1 MSKTKLDPG
10 EAVTILARTPR
21 VLDAWLRD
29 LDDGW
34 LDTTDGTDTWSPR
47 QVVAHLIHGEHDD
60 WIPRL
65 RRILNHGTARPFDP
79 FNRGASIAG
88 ADRPI
93 DELLDDFATSRAQSL
108 VALDAVLEAGLD
120 LDARGVH
127 PELGEVSARQLLATW
142 TAHDLGHMV
151 QISRTMARRYA
162 GAVGPWA
169 RYLSVMEGVPG
180 ADRSGP

>member
-1 MSKTKLDPG
+1 MSQVRLDPG

-34 LDTTDGTDTWSPR
+34 LDSTDGPDSWSPR
-47 QVVAHLIHGEHDD
+47 QVVAHLIHGEHED

-65 RRILNHGTARPFDP
+65 RRILNHGTARPFEP
-79 FNRGASIAG
+79 FDRNASIAG
-88 ADRPI
+88 ADRSMG
-93 DELLDDFATSRAQSL
+93 ELLDDFAKARAQSL
-108 VALDAVLEAGLD
+108 VALDAVLVAGLD

-127 PELGEVSARQLLATW
+127 PELGEVAARQLLATW
-142 TAHDLGHMV
+142 TAHDLGHLV
-151 QISRTMARRYA
+151 QIARTMARRYS

-180 ADRSGP
+180 ADRG

>member
-1 MSKTKLDPG
+1 MSEAKLGPG
-10 EAVTILARTPR
+10 DAVTILARTPR

-34 LDTTDGTDTWSPR
+34 LDATDGTDTWSPR

-65 RRILNHGTARPFDP
+65 RRILDHGTARPFDP
-79 FNRGASIAG
+79 FDRDASIAR

-93 DELLDDFATSRAQSL
+93 GDLLAELAAARAQSL
-108 VALDAVLEAGLD
+108 AALDAVLEAGLD

-127 PELGEVSARQLLATW
+127 PELGQVSARQLLATW
-142 TAHDLGHMV
+142 TAHDLGHLV
-151 QISRTMARRYA
+151 QIARTMARRYA
-162 GAVGPWA
+162 AAVGPWA

-180 ADRSGP
+180 ADRG